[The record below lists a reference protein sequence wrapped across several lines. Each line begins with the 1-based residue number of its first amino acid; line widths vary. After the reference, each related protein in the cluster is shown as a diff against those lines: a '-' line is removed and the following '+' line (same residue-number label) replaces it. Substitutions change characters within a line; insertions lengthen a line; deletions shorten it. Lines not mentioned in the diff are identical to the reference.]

1 MDSYKVTFKGQLTE
15 GVERDKVGLSLA
27 KFLKLPESK
36 AELLFNGKTYI
47 IKKGLNL
54 EKAKL
59 IQKKLKS
66 VGVITN
72 YSKEENK
79 QPPNKL
85 PEKTE
90 KVSDVLPIDKDF
102 AVEPIMNDKICKYC
116 GSELVKA
123 DKNNFNLNLIIQIL
137 SNGGYLR
144 HLGICFTLFLFL
156 AIVGVFSSN
165 ISLGFWAWLSFIIVM
180 PITVSIGSY
189 IGGLFLKFV
198 KPNLY
203 FTSGVMD
210 ALQKRV
216 FWTVGPQFIGGFIG
230 YMIGNGFIINVLGFT
245 QFL

>member
-1 MDSYKVTFKGQLTE
+1 MDSYKVTFKGQLIE
-15 GVERDKVGLSLA
+15 GVERDKIGLSLA

-59 IQKKLKS
+59 VQSKLKS

-79 QPPNKL
+79 QL

-90 KVSDVLPIDKDF
+90 KIPDVLSIDKGF
-102 AVEPIMNDKICKYC
+102 SVEPVMNDKICKHC
-116 GSELVKA
+116 GSELIKA
-123 DKNNFNLNLIIQIL
+123 DSNFNLNLIIQIL
-137 SNGGYLR
+137 ANGGYLR
-144 HLGICFTLFLFL
+144 HLSICFALFLFL
-156 AIVGVFSSN
+156 VIIGVFSSN
-165 ISLGFWAWLSFIIVM
+165 ISFGFWAWLSFIIVM

-189 IGGLFLKFV
+189 LGGLFLKFV
-198 KPNLY
+198 KPDLY

-245 QFL
+245 QFR